1 MSHNVSDFVIRL
13 RNAIRA
19 NHSYVKIGNTKLN
32 RSISNILRSEGF
44 IDSISYTTSNNVIA
58 LENGANPSRSKRETV
73 NRLNDISF
81 NTADGA
87 GLYASPSKEY
97 ADRNTQSQLSKH
109 SDFIV
114 LYLKYVGKRN
124 TITGMNIISKPSAR
138 IYSSAKQFPKV
149 LGGLG
154 ALIVTT
160 SKGVMTDKKA
170 RSLNVG
176 GEILFSIW

>member
-58 LENGANPSRSKRETV
+58 LENGAYPSRSKRETV
-73 NRLNDISF
+73 SRLNDISF

-87 GLYASPSKEY
+87 GLYASHSKEY
-97 ADRNTQSQLSKH
+97 ADRNMQLSKH